1 MKNNPQIVNLTY
13 LEDMSGGNKE
23 VMKEMINI
31 FISQASEFA
40 EEMKDLNNEKEYF
53 KLGNLAHKAKSSI
66 SIMGMETLAKE
77 LKKFEL
83 EAKEEKN
90 VDKYE
95 EFINHFKQICELS
108 IDELKEIN
116 NKM

>member
-13 LEDMSGGNKE
+13 LKDMTGGNKE
-23 VMKEMINI
+23 VMKDMINI
-31 FISQASEFA
+31 FISQVSEFA
-40 EEMKDLNNEKEYF
+40 KEMKDLNNKKEYY

-66 SIMGMETLAKE
+66 SIMGMENLAKD

-95 EFINHFKQICELS
+95 EFINHFKQLSELA
-108 IDELKEIN
+108 IDELKEIL

>member
-1 MKNNPQIVNLTY
+1 MNKNPQIVNLTY

-31 FISQASEFA
+31 FISQVSEFA
-40 EEMKDLNNEKEYF
+40 EEMKDLNNNKEYF

-66 SIMGMETLAKE
+66 SIMGMENLAKE
-77 LKKFEL
+77 LKEFEL
-83 EAKEEKN
+83 LAKEKKD
-90 VDKYE
+90 VAKYE
-95 EFINHFKQICELS
+95 EFINHFKQLCDLA

-116 NKM
+116 TK

>member
-1 MKNNPQIVNLTY
+1 MNINPQIVNLTY

-31 FISQASEFA
+31 FISQVSEFG
-40 EEMKDLNNEKEYF
+40 EEMEELNNNKEYF

-66 SIMGMETLAKE
+66 SIMGMEDLAKE
-77 LKKFEL
+77 LKEFEIL
-83 EAKEEKN
+83 AKEKKDIN
-90 VDKYE
+90 NYE
-95 EFINHFKQICELS
+95 EFINHFKQLCDLA

-116 NKM
+116 NK